1 MYKPMRFFAP
11 CLLAIGCTTA
21 APPPPEAP
29 KPVAPPTEPS
39 EPPGM
44 PANYLEMKPDRVVA
58 QMDAL
63 LLVDEASNSVMPV
76 YIGGTEAASIDARLH
91 GITPPRPLTHDLLDS
106 VMKKLHATLVK
117 VQIDELREVGDGTAF
132 IGSIYVRANGR
143 IFFVDARPSD
153 AVALAI
159 GNHVPIYVSKNVLA
173 RARMKWDDVK
183 QQLNSADKPA
193 S

>member
-1 MYKPMRFFAP
+1 MRFFAP
-11 CLLAIGCTTA
+11 WLLAIGCTTA

-29 KPVAPPTEPS
+29 KPAPAPVQPAEPS

-44 PANYLEMKPDRVVA
+44 PANYVEMKPDRVVA

-63 LLVDEASNSVMPV
+63 LLVDEASNSVLPV
-76 YIGGTEAASIDARLH
+76 FIGGTEAASIDARLH
-91 GITPPRPLTHDLLDS
+91 GITPPRPLTHDLMDS

-117 VQIDELREVGDGTAF
+117 VQIDELRKNDEGGTF

-143 IFFVDARPSD
+143 IFYVDSRPSD

-159 GNHVPIYVSKNVLA
+159 GNHVPIYVSKNVIS
-173 RARMKWDDVK
+173 RAGMKWDEVK
-183 QQLNSADKPA
+183 QQLSSQTPQTD
-193 S
+193 